1 MKKINGLSEEDQ
13 NKIIALCKAIL
24 PDCTIWLYGS
34 RAWGDFR
41 SNSDIDL
48 ALDDKKPID
57 IMKLS
62 ELKEVLQAT
71 NIFLKIDI
79 IDLENITDQ
88 NFLKSILQERIL
100 WKE

>member
-1 MKKINGLSEEDQ
+1 
-13 NKIIALCKAIL
+13 
-24 PDCTIWLYGS
+24 
-34 RAWGDFR
+34 
-41 SNSDIDL
+41 
-48 ALDDKKPID
+48 
-57 IMKLS
+57 MKLS